1 MDFLLVISSKNVY
14 FLSCSHPLS
23 LSGFCLAFK
32 FPCLTPS
39 KNHLLWSGGQK
50 GISLP
55 AWGNEESPMS
65 EELPSGS

>member
-1 MDFLLVISSKNVY
+1 MDFLLVINSKNVY

-23 LSGFCLAFK
+23 LSGFYLASK
-32 FPCLTPS
+32 SPCLKPS
-39 KNHLLWSGGQK
+39 TNHLLWSGGQK

-55 AWGNEESPMS
+55 AWGNEDSPMS